1 MQEIVLHR
9 ERNWVARAVQV
20 LFRDYLV
27 LVMITVLVAITVIR
41 EPKFLTPQNLV
52 NIMRQFGPLIMVSLG
67 MTFVII
73 GGFIDLSVAGIINL
87 VAVVTISL
95 IGPLGQVP
103 ALLTGLGIGAACGAL
118 NAVAIL
124 TSGALTQAEA
134 LFLTFGMSTVFS
146 AFALLYSGGMTMHFW
161 DIKSSKAMF
170 ETIGAGTLGPFSVS
184 FVIFLVVLLLLWIFQ
199 TKTTEGRAISL
210 TGGNKTA
217 AHLSGIR
224 ILRSIAVIYVICGL
238 MTGLGAIVLFS
249 RITTAAPVIGLGYE
263 TNAILAVVVGGT
275 TLKGGKG
282 SVLRTVMGVLLVI
295 LMSNCLNLLGVSTY
309 LQVAVKGAILVL
321 AIWLDNRKQV

>member
-1 MQEIVLHR
+1 
-9 ERNWVARAVQV
+9 
-20 LFRDYLV
+20 
-27 LVMITVLVAITVIR
+27 
-41 EPKFLTPQNLV
+41 
-52 NIMRQFGPLIMVSLG
+52 
-67 MTFVII
+67 
-73 GGFIDLSVAGIINL
+73 
-87 VAVVTISL
+87 
-95 IGPLGQVP
+95 
-103 ALLTGLGIGAACGAL
+103 
-118 NAVAIL
+118 
-124 TSGALTQAEA
+124 
-134 LFLTFGMSTVFS
+134 
-146 AFALLYSGGMTMHFW
+146 MHFW
-161 DIKSSKAMF
+161 DIKTSKSMF
-170 ETIGAGTLGPFSVS
+170 ETIGAGTVGPFSVS

-217 AHLSGIR
+217 ARLSGIR
-224 ILRSIAVIYVICGL
+224 ILRSIFVIYVICGL
-238 MTGLGAIVLFS
+238 MTGVGAIVLFS